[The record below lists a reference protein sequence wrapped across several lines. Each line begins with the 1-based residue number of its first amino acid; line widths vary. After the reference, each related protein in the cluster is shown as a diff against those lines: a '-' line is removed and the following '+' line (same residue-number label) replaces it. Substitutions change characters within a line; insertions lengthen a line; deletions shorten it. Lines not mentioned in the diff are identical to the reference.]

1 MANFRFNDK
10 QLQTLAQFTLQTA
23 EKRGATSAEVNIG
36 ENIGQTVSV
45 RLNQLETTAYNHD
58 TSLSVTAYID
68 QRKGR
73 ASTSDFSEKSV
84 VDAVEAAI
92 AIARYTTN
100 DPYAGLADPVLFAR
114 DFKDLD
120 IYHPF
125 DLSIETAIDMA
136 KEMEESGMNVDSRID
151 NSSGAT
157 ITSQMAQSIYSNSL
171 GFVGEERESYFN
183 ASVALVANDKG
194 NLQQDYWFDA
204 VRCFTDLQGMDVIGR
219 KAGERVVRRLN
230 ARRIKTSNVPVLFD
244 ATIANSLIGHWV
256 GAVSG
261 SHLYRRTSFLND
273 SLEKAIFSSVVNI
286 SELPHIPRG
295 FNSCNFDAEGVATRD
310 RNMVE
315 NGVLK
320 GYFLGS
326 YAARKL
332 GMISTG
338 NAGGA
343 HNLDVKATHEGLTQL
358 LQEMHTGLWV
368 TELMGHGIN
377 MVTGDY
383 SRGAAGFWI
392 ENGQIQYPV
401 EEITIAGNLKT
412 MFQGIIGI
420 GADRLSHSSWQ
431 CGSIL
436 IKNMMVA
443 GE

>member
-10 QLQTLAQFTLQTA
+10 QLQTLAEFTLRTA
-23 EKRGATSAEVNIG
+23 EKKGATSAEVSLG

-73 ASTSDFSEKSV
+73 ASTSDLSEKSV
-84 VDAVEAAI
+84 ADAVEAAI

-100 DPYAGLADPVLFAR
+100 DPYAGLADPLLFAR

-120 IYHPF
+120 MYHPLE
-125 DLSIETAIDMA
+125 LSIETSIDMA
-136 KEMEESGMNVDSRID
+136 TEMEERGMKVDSRID

-157 ITSQMAQSIYSNSL
+157 ITSQTAQSIYGNSL
-171 GFVGEERESYFN
+171 GFFGEQRESYYS

-194 NLQQDYWFDA
+194 NLQQDYWYDA
-204 VRCFTDLQGMDVIGR
+204 ARRFTDLQAMEAIGR
-219 KAGERVVRRLN
+219 QAGERVVRRLN
-230 ARRIKTSNVPVLFD
+230 ARRIKTANVPILFD
-244 ATIANSLIGHWV
+244 AAIADSLIGHWV

-273 SLEKAIFSSVVNI
+273 SLETAVFSSIVNI

-295 FNSCNFDAEGVATRD
+295 LSSCNFDAEGVATKD
-310 RNMVE
+310 RKMVE
-315 NGVLK
+315 NGILH

-332 GMISTG
+332 GMVSTG

-343 HNLDVKATHEGLTQL
+343 HNLVVQATHEGLTQL

-412 MFQGIIGI
+412 MFQDIIGI
-420 GADRLSHSSWQ
+420 GADRLPHSSWQ

-443 GE
+443 GT